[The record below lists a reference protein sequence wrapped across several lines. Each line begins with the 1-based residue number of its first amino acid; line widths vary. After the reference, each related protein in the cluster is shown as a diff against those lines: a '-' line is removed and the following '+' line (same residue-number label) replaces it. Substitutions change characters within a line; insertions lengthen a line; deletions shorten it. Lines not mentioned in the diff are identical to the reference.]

1 MESLAG
7 ATVVLTAAAAVL
19 LLFYGPTLGMIQN
32 LLEPKMRATGM
43 ALFSVFYTLVGS
55 GVGPPIVGFL
65 SDRFRADARSAHRS
79 FVATCPGGVAPK
91 GSAQTLVDACANASA
106 VGIQQAMTVIVCS
119 AFIASLC
126 YFMASRT
133 LKEDSLRRRGGSE
146 LPRR

>member
-1 MESLAG
+1 
-7 ATVVLTAAAAVL
+7 
-19 LLFYGPTLGMIQN
+19 MIQN

-65 SDRFRADARSAHRS
+65 SDRFAQQAFGTQS

-91 GSAQTLVDACANASA
+91 GSAQALLDACANASA
-106 VGIQQAMTVIVCS
+106 VGIKQAMTVIVCS

-133 LKEDSLRRRGGSE
+133 LKEDLYVGAA
-146 LPRR
+146 PVAAK